1 MDTDI
6 DRDAED
12 HKGLSEEDAKKLLA
26 RVGPNVIYG
35 ANTRTV
41 LNIVKETLRE
51 PTFLLLLVAAGLYLV
66 LGSLGEGLFVSA
78 GALISLSLVI
88 FQEARSESALKAL
101 QALAE
106 PYARVIRDGQE
117 RRIPARELVPGDT
130 VLVTAGE
137 RIPVDGRII
146 SSGVLTID
154 ESLLTGESVP
164 VLKSNSSAA
173 ETTSDPA
180 TPDDREMSSTGFA
193 GTLVVHGEG
202 ALRATCTG
210 MHTRLG
216 NIGSS
221 LSILREEQTPLQRTS
236 AILVGYLGI
245 LAIAFCVLIIVAY
258 GVLRQDWIQG
268 MLAGLTLGIALIP
281 EEFPMVLA
289 VFMAIGAWRLA
300 QNKVLVRRAAAIE
313 TLGAITF
320 LCVDKTGTLTEN
332 RMSVA
337 TVWTNGQLHPLD
349 GPIRS
354 PQVADVMSIA
364 ALASAV
370 HPVDPMDLSIR
381 GLVPDAASVY
391 CIDDPTPFL
400 TRPLHPDLLAV
411 IQAWKRHNDL
421 FFAAKG
427 APEAIFRLCRMAP
440 NTQRKMLEAVASM
453 AAKGFRVL
461 GVASRVH
468 TGPPPADLSDL
479 PFDFAGLIGFQDP
492 VRAGVPEALAVAH
505 GAGISVAMITGDY
518 PATALAIARDAGI
531 SVKGGI
537 LAGEEVAEMDPAALR
552 ERLKTVRVFARV
564 MPEQKLALVEAL
576 KANGEIVAMTGDG
589 VNDAPALKA
598 AQVGLAMGNRGTDVA
613 REASDIVLLDDSFLS
628 IIGGIQQGRRIFTN
642 LRKALIFIT
651 ATHIPIAGL
660 ALLPIAFG
668 LPPLFFPMHVILFEL
683 AIDPVCSLVFEAE
696 PAAPDTMR
704 KAPRDKNIALF
715 GRRELLISIA
725 QGVILLTGVFSI
737 YYGMLQSG
745 YPATEARAAAFTAA
759 IVGNLILAFADTAEV
774 GTSFFDRRRIIFW
787 AIFGST
793 MAVVAILL
801 FVPQA
806 GQLFQMTPPSST
818 ILAISGLTGVAL
830 GGWFGF
836 AKLVANSRLF
846 TKRSIHHNV
855 TAA

>member
-6 DRDAED
+6 DRDVEEQ
-12 HKGLSEEDAKKLLA
+12 KGLSEEEAKKLLA
-26 RVGPNVIYG
+26 QVGPNIIYG

-51 PTFLLLLVAAGLYLV
+51 PTFLLLIVAAGLYLV

-78 GALISLSLVI
+78 GALVSLTLVI
-88 FQEARSESALKAL
+88 LQEARSEKALKAL

-106 PYARVIRDGQE
+106 PHARVVRDGRE
-117 RRIPARELVPGDT
+117 RRILARDLVPGDT
-130 VLVTAGE
+130 MLVTAGE
-137 RIPVDGRII
+137 RIPADGRII
-146 SSGVLTID
+146 SGGVLTID

-164 VLKSNSSAA
+164 VLKTASSAA
-173 ETTSDPA
+173 DI
-180 TPDDREMSSTGFA
+180 TPDPKTPNEQETSTGFA
-193 GTLVVHGEG
+193 GTLVVHGDG
-202 ALRATCTG
+202 ALCATHTG
-210 MHTRLG
+210 MTTRLG

-221 LSILREEQTPLQRTS
+221 LSTLQAEQTPLQRTS
-236 AILVGYLGI
+236 AILVGYIGILGI
-245 LAIAFCVLIIVAY
+245 CACVLVVFAY
-258 GVLRQDWIQG
+258 GILRHDWVEG
-268 MLAGLTLGIALIP
+268 MLAGITLGIALVP

-289 VFMAIGAWRLA
+289 IFMAIGSWRLA
-300 QNKVLVRRAAAIE
+300 QTKVLVRRAAAIE

-337 TVWTNGQLHPLD
+337 TVWIGGMLRPLNGSIPSAD
-349 GPIRS
+349 I
-354 PQVADVMSIA
+354 ADVMSVA

-370 HPVDPMDLSIR
+370 HPVDPMDMAIR
-381 GLVPDAASVY
+381 KLAPGAAPAHH
-391 CIDDPTPFL
+391 IDDQAPFL

-411 IQAWKRHNDL
+411 IQAWRRQDDL
-421 FFAAKG
+421 LFAAKG
-427 APEAIFRLCRMAP
+427 APEAVFRLCRMTP
-440 NTQRKMLEAVASM
+440 DMQQDMLAAVASM
-453 AAKGFRVL
+453 AAQGLRVL
-461 GVASRVH
+461 GVASRIH
-468 TGPPPADLSDL
+468 TGPPPADLSDV
-479 PFDFAGLIGFQDP
+479 PFTFAGLIGFRDP
-492 VRAGVPEALAVAH
+492 VRTGVPEALAVARD
-505 GAGISVAMITGDY
+505 AGISVAMITGDY

-531 SVKGGI
+531 SVQGGI
-537 LAGEEVAEMDPAALR
+537 LTGREIAAMDPATLR

-576 KANGEIVAMTGDG
+576 ETSGEIVAMTGDG

-598 AQVGLAMGNRGTDVA
+598 AQVGLAMGDRGTDVA
-613 REASDIVLLDDSFLS
+613 REAADIVLLDDSFLS

-651 ATHIPIAGL
+651 AAHIPIAGL

-683 AIDPVCSLVFEAE
+683 VIDPVCSLVFEAE
-696 PAAPDTMR
+696 PAAPDMMQ
-704 KAPRDKNIALF
+704 KPPRDKKISLF

-725 QGVILLTGVFSI
+725 QGLILLTGVFSI

-759 IVGNLILAFADTAEV
+759 ILGNLTLAFADTAEV
-774 GTSFFDRRRIIFW
+774 GTSFFDRRRIVFW

-793 MAVVAILL
+793 VAVVAILL
-801 FVPQA
+801 FVPRV
-806 GQLFQMTPPSST
+806 GQLFQMTPPSFVT
-818 ILAISGLTGVAL
+818 LAIAGFTGVAV

-846 TKRSIHHNV
+846 AKRSIHHDV
-855 TAA
+855 TAT

>member
-6 DRDAED
+6 DSKAEE
-12 HKGLSEEDAKKLLA
+12 HKGLSEQDAKTLLA
-26 RVGPNVIYG
+26 QIGPNIIYS
-35 ANTRTV
+35 ANTRTI
-41 LNIVKETLRE
+41 LSIVKETLRE

-78 GALISLSLVI
+78 GALISLTLVI
-88 FQEARSESALKAL
+88 LQEARSESALKAL

-106 PYARVIRDGQE
+106 PHARVIRDGQQ

-130 VLVTAGE
+130 VLLTAGE
-137 RIPVDGRII
+137 RIPADGRII

-164 VLKSNSSAA
+164 VLKSASSVI
-173 ETTSDPA
+173 ETSPDST
-180 TPDDREMSSTGFA
+180 TPNDQNMSTGFA

-202 ALRATCTG
+202 ALRAVHTG
-210 MHTRLG
+210 MRTRLG

-221 LSILREEQTPLQRTS
+221 LSILQAEQTPLQRTS
-236 AILVGYLGI
+236 ATLVGYLGI
-245 LAIAFCVLIIVAY
+245 FAIGFCVLVIVAY
-258 GVLRQDWIQG
+258 GILRHDWIQG
-268 MLAGLTLGIALIP
+268 MLAGLTLGIALVP

-289 VFMAIGAWRLA
+289 IFMAIGAWRLA

-332 RMSVA
+332 KMSVA
-337 TVWTNGQLHPLD
+337 TVWTDGDLHPLD

-354 PQVADVMSIA
+354 PQIAGVMSIA

-381 GLVPDAASVY
+381 GLVPDAASAY
-391 CIDDPTPFL
+391 CIDDKTPCL

-411 IQAWKRHNDL
+411 IQVWKRHNDL

-440 NTQRKMLEAVASM
+440 DAQQKMLDAVASM

-461 GVASRVH
+461 GVASRIDADQ
-468 TGPPPADLSDL
+468 PPPDLSDL

-531 SVKGGI
+531 FVKGGI
-537 LAGEEVAEMDPAALR
+537 LTGEEIAEMDPAALR

-576 KANGEIVAMTGDG
+576 KASGEIVAMTGDG

-628 IIGGIQQGRRIFTN
+628 IMGGILQGRRIFTN

-696 PAAPDTMR
+696 PAAPDTMQR
-704 KAPRDKNIALF
+704 PPRDKKIALF
-715 GRRELLISIA
+715 GRRELLISVA

-737 YYGMLQSG
+737 YYAMLQFG
-745 YPATEARAAAFTAA
+745 YPATEARAAAFTVA
-759 IVGNLILAFADTAEV
+759 IVGNLTLAFADTAEV
-774 GTSFFDRRRIIFW
+774 GTSFFDRRRIVFW
-787 AIFGST
+787 SILAST

-806 GQLFQMTPPSST
+806 GQLFQMTPPSFAM
-818 ILAISGLTGVAL
+818 LAMAGFTGVAL

-846 TKRSIHHNV
+846 AKRSIHHNV

>member
-6 DRDAED
+6 NRDAEY
-12 HKGLSEEDAKKLLA
+12 HKGLSDEGAKKLLA
-26 RVGPNVIYG
+26 QFGPNIIYS
-35 ANTRTV
+35 ASTRTL
-41 LNIVKETLRE
+41 LNIIKETLRE
-51 PTFLLLLVAAGLYLV
+51 PTFMLLLMAAGLYLV

-78 GALISLSLVI
+78 GALISLTLVI
-88 FQEARSESALKAL
+88 LQEARSESALKAL

-106 PYARVIRDGQE
+106 PHARAIRDGQE
-117 RRIPARELVPGDT
+117 RRIPARELVPGDI

-137 RIPVDGRII
+137 RIPADGRII

-164 VLKSNSSAA
+164 VLKSASSAA
-173 ETTSDPA
+173 ETTSDRER
-180 TPDDREMSSTGFA
+180 PDDQEMSTGFA

-221 LSILREEQTPLQRTS
+221 LSILQAEQTPLQRTS
-236 AILVGYLGI
+236 ATLVGYLGI
-245 LAIAFCVLIIVAY
+245 FAIGFCALVIVAY
-258 GVLRQDWIQG
+258 GVLRHDWIQG
-268 MLAGLTLGIALIP
+268 MLAGLTLGIALVP

-289 VFMAIGAWRLA
+289 IFMAIGAWRLA

-332 RMSVA
+332 KMSVA
-337 TVWTNGQLHPLD
+337 TVWIDGELYPLD

-354 PQVADVMSIA
+354 PQIADVMSVA

-381 GLVPDAASVY
+381 RLAPGAASAY
-391 CIDDPTPFL
+391 CIDDQAPFL

-411 IQAWKRHNDL
+411 IQAWKRQNDL

-427 APEAIFRLCRMAP
+427 APEAIFRLCQMAP
-440 NTQRKMLEAVASM
+440 DTQQKMLEAVASM
-453 AAKGFRVL
+453 AAKGFRLL

-468 TGPPPADLSDL
+468 ADQPPADLSDL
-479 PFDFAGLIGFQDP
+479 PFNFAGLIGFRDP
-492 VRAGVPEALAVAH
+492 VRPGVPEALAVAH

-518 PATALAIARDAGI
+518 PATALAIARDTGI

-537 LAGEEVAEMDPAALR
+537 LTGREVAEMDPAALR

-576 KANGEIVAMTGDG
+576 KASGEIVAMTGDG

-598 AQVGLAMGNRGTDVA
+598 SQVGLAMGNRGTDVA

-660 ALLPIAFG
+660 ALLPIALG

-704 KAPRDKNIALF
+704 KPPRNKKIALF

-737 YYGMLQSG
+737 YYEMLQSG

-759 IVGNLILAFADTAEV
+759 IVGNLTLAFADTAEV

-793 MAVVAILL
+793 MAVVAVLL

-806 GQLFQMTPPSST
+806 GQLFQMTQPSFA
-818 ILAISGLTGVAL
+818 ILAIAGFAGITM

-836 AKLVANSRLF
+836 AKLVTNSRLF
-846 TKRSIHHNV
+846 AKRAIHHDA
-855 TAA
+855 TAS